1 MAPTF
6 ILCSFPLTYSPLP
19 PLKAFDLFLVD
30 DRILPLLGKALGKTF
45 FSKKKHPV
53 ALKLGGLLSSNPQ
66 AMATVGKRIIA
77 AQQRTHLYRN
87 HGNCLSVKVA
97 KTSFRP
103 AEAVANVLAG
113 IEAAVE
119 ATPGKWKN
127 VMAISVKTSSS
138 VALPLYQRLPQYLIK
153 KPGALGIG
161 QAVHAQ
167 LEGNEPGEEGEEGEG
182 KRALLTVKALENRGK
197 KRGPPVSEAKESSAK
212 KTGHKGSSLAP
223 RTDAAKSSQRGLPLD
238 PKSKLSGGEMKTSV
252 VTKGAI
258 AESGAAKVVGDASG
272 RPNRTGETVAAAK
285 KRARQ
290 EDGAAAVA
298 LLASRAQTGGKIR
311 GGKAEVESLETGPV
325 PRKGKKVVVAESEG
339 KGKAKKQK
347 KNRI

>member
-1 MAPTF
+1 MSEYSNAVFDPRPPDDRLVHAPHRNGPRTRLFGYLLLIHTNLTSEGAGPGLPPTF
-6 ILCSFPLTYSPLP
+6 TSLSFPLTYSPLP

-77 AQQRTHLYRN
+77 AQQRAHLYRN

-97 KTSFRP
+97 KTSFKP

-167 LEGNEPGEEGEEGEG
+167 LEGDEPGEEG
-182 KRALLTVKALENRGK
+182 
-197 KRGPPVSEAKESSAK
+197 
-212 KTGHKGSSLAP
+212 
-223 RTDAAKSSQRGLPLD
+223 D
-238 PKSKLSGGEMKTSV
+238 
-252 VTKGAI
+252 
-258 AESGAAKVVGDASG
+258 
-272 RPNRTGETVAAAK
+272 
-285 KRARQ
+285 
-290 EDGAAAVA
+290 
-298 LLASRAQTGGKIR
+298 
-311 GGKAEVESLETGPV
+311 
-325 PRKGKKVVVAESEG
+325 EG
-339 KGKAKKQK
+339 KGKVPC
-347 KNRI
+347 